1 MAARSLERGAGCME
15 HFRSIAVASPLRGAS
30 LVQPFMKSIPIGSP
44 ISAQRHGLTSCH
56 GEWLIASQVPLARVN
71 SRNPVHRGAG
81 QGEDSELKR
90 AERFNDRLALLG
102 FLIGVAIQALTGHGI
117 PQQLADVAVLSQG

>member
-1 MAARSLERGAGCME
+1 
-15 HFRSIAVASPLRGAS
+15 
-30 LVQPFMKSIPIGSP
+30 MKSIPIGSP